1 MTTLMEF
8 SMFPLDKG
16 SSLSSYVA
24 KVLDV
29 VDSSSFTYRLTPMG
43 TIVEG
48 EFDALLALLS
58 SCFKILEPASE
69 RISLSVKFDHRR
81 GENPRLDQKIES
93 VETKLGRKLRTT

>member
-16 SSLSSYVA
+16 ASLSSHVA

-29 VDSSSFTYRLTPMG
+29 VDSSGLVYRLTPMG

-48 EFDALLALLS
+48 EFDELQRLLS
-58 SCFKILEPASE
+58 ACFSTLAPAST
-69 RISLSVKFDHRR
+69 RISLSVKFDYRQ
-81 GENPRLDQKIES
+81 GEEPRLEKKIES
-93 VETKLGRKLRTT
+93 VEEKLGRKLRTT